1 MLSLIKM
8 LFGDAD
14 HAPRCKIFCRGQ
26 YKTMGPFNDTIS
38 PLLLESTNGMS
49 SGTVKLTTWADNMG
63 RPTLDSIQPLML
75 SLAALESDRY

>member
-1 MLSLIKM
+1 MPQDARFSVEASLRLWGLLM
-8 LFGDAD
+8 Y
-14 HAPRCKIFCRGQ
+14 H
-26 YKTMGPFNDTIS
+26 IS
-38 PLLLESTNGMS
+38 TSILESTNGMS